1 MAGLYP
7 KPNNIEYFVRSQLYH
22 TSYDEIINVT
32 YQWPSHDM
40 KHGFP
45 VPVARRHSVE
55 E

>member
-1 MAGLYP
+1 MACLYP
-7 KPNNIEYFVRSQLYH
+7 KPNNIEYFVRSQIYH

-32 YQWPSHDM
+32 YEWPPHDM

-45 VPVARRHSVE
+45 VPVTRRDSAE